1 MRVSINATNFS
12 YDRRESIGRE
22 LARMVRS
29 ADDSGIDTVWVSDHL
44 IQADPTANVEEPMLE
59 AYTTLGYL
67 AAVST
72 RVRLGTMVSAATF
85 RPTTLLI
92 KAVTSLDVLSGGRAW
107 LGIGAGHE
115 EREAR
120 WMGLPFPSMHER
132 FDLLEETLQL
142 AVRLWADDT
151 SPFQGKD
158 RLFEKPLGRPLPV
171 SQPRPPI
178 LIGGMGPRRTL
189 PLVARYADACNL
201 FDIPDGGTI
210 VSRTLHTLAELCA
223 AIGRPFEQVE
233 KTISVRLEPDS
244 TPEQFADHC
253 ASLRDLGLE
262 HAVVITPGP
271 WTEGRINTLAEAISI
286 LA

>member
-142 AVRLWADDT
+142 AVRMWADDT

-158 RLFEKPLGRPLPV
+158 RLIEKPLGRPLPL

-244 TPEQFADHC
+244 TPEEFADHC
-253 ASLRDLGLE
+253 ASLCDLGLE